1 VFVAHKHV
9 LQVSIIEIP

>member
-1 VFVAHKHV
+1 VFVVHKHV